1 MVVAFLGGCLVVALV
16 AAGVALVMFKRRRQF
31 LQYVRRVG
39 DTVMAGD
46 YNQRVVKE
54 GAGAEQEFAETVNRM
69 LDALSRQLSELS
81 RERDVLNHILQSMTT
96 GVVLVGA
103 QGEVEMMNE
112 ASGRMLRGPKDQW
125 QGKQHSQLFRNF
137 GICAA
142 IDHALLNGTSWHGEL
157 KVRVDLTLDARVVAV
172 QMSSPDV
179 MGKRA
184 SYTALVLF
192 NDVSEWRRVARM
204 RSDFVAN
211 VSHELKTPITAIRGF
226 AETLLNDE
234 MDAPSRQEFLQVI
247 YDESVRMGNL
257 VADLLTLSKLESS
270 GDSIQPQTIG
280 LLRVVERSRQRVL
293 GEAQQ
298 RGVELVPPSDEEVS
312 VWADEDKLLQVFLNL
327 LSNAVHYT
335 PTGGSVAVSWRVN
348 EGKVE
353 VHIRDTGIGI
363 PKEHQERV
371 FERFYRVD
379 PNRSRA
385 TGGTGLG
392 LAIVK
397 HIITVHGGDL
407 GVNSE
412 PGMGSDFW
420 FTLLRSEPSM
430 NFTQS

>member
-1 MVVAFLGGCLVVALV
+1 MEVVTFLCGCVITALIAAAVAW
-16 AAGVALVMFKRRRQF
+16 GVFKRRRQF

-39 DTVMAGD
+39 DNVMAGD
-46 YNQRVVKE
+46 YSQRVVKE

-69 LDALSRQLSELS
+69 LDALSSQLSELS

-103 QGEVEMMNE
+103 DGRIEMMNE
-112 ASGRMLRGPKDQW
+112 ASGRTLRGPEDQW
-125 QGKQHSQLFRNF
+125 RGKQHSQLFRNF
-137 GICAA
+137 GVCAA

-157 KVRVDLTLDARVVAV
+157 KVRADLTLDARVVAV
-172 QMSSPDV
+172 QMSSSEIG
-179 MGKRA
+179 GKRT

-226 AETLLNDE
+226 AETLLSDVTDE
-234 MDAPSRQEFLQVI
+234 SSRHNFLQVI

-280 LLRVVERSRQRVL
+280 LRFVAERARQRVL

-298 RGVELVPPSDEEVS
+298 RGVELVPPDDVDVS

-335 PTGGSVAVSWRVN
+335 AAGGRVIVNWSVK
-348 EGKVE
+348 ETKVE
-353 VHIRDTGIGI
+353 IHIQDTGIGI
-363 PKEHQERV
+363 DKEHQERV

-379 PNRSRA
+379 PHRSRA

-397 HIITVHGGDL
+397 HIITVHGGEL
-407 GVNSE
+407 GVNSA
-412 PGMGSDFW
+412 PGTGSDFW
-420 FTLLRSEPSM
+420 FTLLRSEPVM
-430 NFTQS
+430 NFT